1 MIPSNWLR
9 FTFALAWVCV
19 SFVGTP
25 HPAWAADKD
34 VIELQREVAGL
45 SDQVH
50 GLQIALSLLQSTFD
64 QKLGAQGVLLQQ
76 TLDGVNRIGTDNTV
90 EARTVA
96 GQLSQQEQKVAIP
109 VAALNA
115 KIDQMIVSF
124 SAAQENISDMNSRL
138 GRLEQQI
145 VDLANVVKVLQAP
158 SPAPPTGLGSGMP
171 ASGAAATGV
180 AATGV
185 AATGELPPGVT
196 AQGLY
201 QDATRDE
208 LSGKPDLAL
217 QEYTQYL
224 QYFGETD
231 KAADAQFQIGEI
243 QYRQGNADQA
253 IQAFDAVAV
262 RYPDS
267 THAPDALYEKA
278 QALKSEGQR
287 GTATE
292 VLHRLVLLYPES
304 DAAGRAKADLAAAPS
319 PKK

>member
-1 MIPSNWLR
+1 MIPSTWLR
-9 FTFALAWVCV
+9 FCFALAGVCV
-19 SFVGTP
+19 FFLGAAR
-25 HPAWAADKD
+25 PASAADKD

-50 GLQIALSLLQSTFD
+50 NLQIALSMLQSTFD
-64 QKLGAQGVLLQQ
+64 QRLGAQGALLQQ
-76 TLDGVNRIGTDNTV
+76 TLDGVNQIRTDSAV
-90 EARTVA
+90 ETKTVA
-96 GQLSQQEQKVAIP
+96 GQLSQQEQKIAIP

-158 SPAPPTGLGSGMP
+158 TPAPPTGLGSGMP
-171 ASGAAATGV
+171 ATGAPASGVSATG
-180 AATGV
+180 GP
-185 AATGELPPGVT
+185 PPGVT
-196 AQGLY
+196 AEGLY

-224 QYFGETD
+224 QYFGDTD

-243 QYRQGNADQA
+243 QYHQGNADQA
-253 IQAFDAVAV
+253 IQAFDAVV
-262 RYPDS
+262 SHFPDS

-287 GTATE
+287 TSATE
-292 VLHRLVLLYPES
+292 VLNRLVLLYPES
-304 DAAGRAKADLAAAPS
+304 DAAGRAKADLAAAQS